1 MDSTN
6 PHKAALSNATA
17 FKHENPDE
25 KASAAA
31 RIYSVNESTVRQ
43 ALFESDNAMVKL
55 LSIEDITGYC

>member
-1 MDSTN
+1 MDSNN

-31 RIYSVNESTVRQ
+31 QIYSVNESTVRQ
-43 ALFESDNAMVKL
+43 ALF
-55 LSIEDITGYC
+55 